1 MPELLMIALYITGGL
16 VLLFFG
22 ADWLVQG
29 AVTLA
34 LHLGLSPLIVGLT
47 VVALGTSV
55 PEALVS
61 VQAALGHQG
70 GIALGNVI
78 GSNILNIALIL
89 GLSSLILPLKV
100 DSHIVKA
107 DVPLLTGAT
116 FMLVVLLED
125 FHISRME
132 GAFLLL
138 CIVFYVTGNI
148 MTVKRTSPEE
158 DKIEGMEIP
167 EDSGKTLWRD
177 VGFLILGIVTLGFGA
192 NFLVTG
198 AVDLARILGLS
209 EALIGLTIV
218 SIGTGTPE
226 LATALMAAF
235 RKIPDLAI
243 GNAVGSNL
251 FNIMFVL
258 GIAGLV
264 APLNGKGISSVDLYV
279 MLGVTILLLGLECSA
294 EFRGRIRPAVRGGG
308 KNRFIWV
315 HRLRSGCWRTDRERF
330 LEVRRCIVAT

>member
-1 MPELLMIALYITGGL
+1 M
-16 VLLFFG
+16 
-22 ADWLVQG
+22 
-29 AVTLA
+29 TLA
-34 LHLGLSPLIVGLT
+34 LNLGLSPLIVGLT

-61 VQAALGHQG
+61 VQAAIGHQG
-70 GIALGNVI
+70 GIAIGNVV

-89 GLSSLILPLKV
+89 GLSALITPLKV
-100 DSHIVKA
+100 DSHLVKA

-138 CIVFYVTGNI
+138 CIVGYIVGNI
-148 MTVKRTSPEE
+148 MTVKKTTPEE

-167 EDSGKTLWRD
+167 EDPGNNFWRD
-177 VGFLILGIVTLGFGA
+177 IALLIVGIITLGFGS

-198 AVDLARILGLS
+198 AVDLARLWGLS

-226 LATALMAAF
+226 LATALMAAY
-235 RKIPDLAI
+235 RKSADLAI

-258 GIAGLV
+258 GLAGLV
-264 APLNGKGISSVDLYV
+264 APLDAIGINSSDLYV
-279 MLGVTILLLGLECSA
+279 MLAVTILLLPTVWT
-294 EFRGRIRPAVRGGG
+294 GRILDRKEGFLFLAIYFGYLYYLWPA
-308 KNRFIWV
+308 
-315 HRLRSGCWRTDRERF
+315 
-330 LEVRRCIVAT
+330 

>member
-1 MPELLMIALYITGGL
+1 MRTRNHARRTRRE
-16 VLLFFG
+16 
-22 ADWLVQG
+22 
-29 AVTLA
+29 
-34 LHLGLSPLIVGLT
+34 S
-47 VVALGTSV
+47 S
-55 PEALVS
+55 
-61 VQAALGHQG
+61 AASEVCKRQ
-70 GIALGNVI
+70 
-78 GSNILNIALIL
+78 ILNIALIL

-100 DSHIVKA
+100 DSRIVKA

-198 AVDLARILGLS
+198 AVDLARIFGLS

-235 RKIPDLAI
+235 RKSPDLAI
-243 GNAVGSNL
+243 GNVVGSNL

-264 APLNGKGISSVDLYV
+264 APLDGKGISSIDLYV
-279 MLGVTILLLGLECSA
+279 MLGVTILLLPTVWT
-294 EFRGRIRPAVRGGG
+294 GRILDRKEGFLFLAIYVGYLYHLWPA
-308 KNRFIWV
+308 
-315 HRLRSGCWRTDRERF
+315 
-330 LEVRRCIVAT
+330 

>member
-1 MPELLMIALYITGGL
+1 MPELLMIAIYIIGGL
-16 VLLFFG
+16 VLLYFG
-22 ADWLVQG
+22 ANWLVQG
-29 AVTLA
+29 AITLA

-61 VQAALGHQG
+61 VQAAIGHQG

-89 GLSSLILPLKV
+89 GLSAFFNPLKV
-100 DSHIVKA
+100 DSHLVKA
-107 DVPLLTGAT
+107 DVPLLAGAT

-138 CIVFYVTGNI
+138 CIVGYVAGNI
-148 MTVKRTSPEE
+148 MTVKRTSPKEN
-158 DKIEGMEIP
+158 KIEGVEVP
-167 EDSGKTLWRD
+167 EDHSKNLWRD
-177 VGFLILGIVTLGFGA
+177 ISFLFIGLIALAFGS

-198 AVDLARILGLS
+198 AVDLARIFGLS

-226 LATALMAAF
+226 MATALMAAY
-235 RKIPDLAI
+235 RKRSDLAI

-258 GIAGLV
+258 GIAALV
-264 APLNGKGISSVDLYV
+264 APLDGKGISSIDLYV
-279 MLGVTILLLGLECSA
+279 MLGVTILLLPTVWT
-294 EFRGRIRPAVRGGG
+294 GRILDRKEGFLFLAIYVGYLYHLWPA
-308 KNRFIWV
+308 
-315 HRLRSGCWRTDRERF
+315 
-330 LEVRRCIVAT
+330 

>member
-16 VLLFFG
+16 VLLYFG

-138 CIVFYVTGNI
+138 CIVFYVAGNI

-198 AVDLARILGLS
+198 AVDLARIFGLS

-264 APLNGKGISSVDLYV
+264 APLDGKGISSVDLYV
-279 MLGVTILLLGLECSA
+279 MLGVTILLLPTVWT
-294 EFRGRIRPAVRGGG
+294 GRILDRKEGFLFLAIYVGYLYHLWPA
-308 KNRFIWV
+308 
-315 HRLRSGCWRTDRERF
+315 
-330 LEVRRCIVAT
+330 

>member
-55 PEALVS
+55 LEALVS
-61 VQAALGHQG
+61 VQAQLGHQG

-100 DSHIVKA
+100 DSRIVKA

-198 AVDLARILGLS
+198 AVDLARIFGLS

-235 RKIPDLAI
+235 RKSPDLAI
-243 GNAVGSNL
+243 GNVVGSNL

-264 APLNGKGISSVDLYV
+264 APLDGNGISSIDLYV
-279 MLGVTILLLGLECSA
+279 MLGVTFLLLPTVWT
-294 EFRGRIRPAVRGGG
+294 GRILDRKEGFLFLAIYVGYLYHLWPA
-308 KNRFIWV
+308 
-315 HRLRSGCWRTDRERF
+315 
-330 LEVRRCIVAT
+330 

>member
-1 MPELLMIALYITGGL
+1 MPELLLISLYISGGL
-16 VLLFFG
+16 VLLYFG
-22 ADWLVQG
+22 ADWLVKG
-29 AVTLA
+29 AITLA

-47 VVALGTSV
+47 VVALGTSI

-61 VQAALGHQG
+61 VQAAIGHQG
-70 GIALGNVI
+70 GIAIGNVV

-89 GLSSLILPLKV
+89 GLSALINPFKV

-107 DVPLLTGAT
+107 DVPLLAGAT

-138 CIVFYVTGNI
+138 CIVGYVVGNI
-148 MTVKRTSPEE
+148 MTVKKTAPE
-158 DKIEGMEIP
+158 DNKIDGLEVQ
-167 EDSGKTLWRD
+167 EDSGKTFWRD
-177 VGFLILGIVTLGFGA
+177 IALLIVGIITLGFGA

-198 AVDLARILGLS
+198 AVDLARIWGLS

-226 LATALMAAF
+226 LATALMAAY
-235 RKIPDLAI
+235 RKSADLAI

-264 APLNGKGISSVDLYV
+264 APLDAKGINSSDLYV
-279 MLGVTILLLGLECSA
+279 MLAVTLLLLPTVWT
-294 EFRGRIRPAVRGGG
+294 GRV
-308 KNRFIWV
+308 
-315 HRLRSGCWRTDRERF
+315 LDRKEGF
-330 LEVRRCIVAT
+330 LFLAIYVGYLYYLWPT

>member
-1 MPELLMIALYITGGL
+1 MPELLMITIYIIGGL
-16 VLLFFG
+16 ILLYFG
-22 ADWLVQG
+22 ANWLVKG
-29 AVTLA
+29 AITLA

-61 VQAALGHQG
+61 VQAAIGHQG

-89 GLSSLILPLKV
+89 GLSAFFNPLKV
-100 DSHIVKA
+100 DSHLVKA
-107 DVPLLTGAT
+107 DVPLLAGAT

-125 FHISRME
+125 FQISRME

-138 CIVFYVTGNI
+138 CIIGYVAGNI

-158 DKIEGMEIP
+158 NKIEGMEIP
-167 EDSGKTLWRD
+167 EYHSKNLSRD
-177 VGFLILGIVTLGFGA
+177 ISFLIIGLIALSFGSS
-192 NFLVTG
+192 FLVTG

-226 LATALMAAF
+226 MATALMAAY
-235 RKIPDLAI
+235 RKRSDLAI

-258 GIAGLV
+258 GIAAVV
-264 APLNGKGISSVDLYV
+264 APLDGKGISSIDLYV
-279 MLGVTILLLGLECSA
+279 MLGVTILLLPTVWT
-294 EFRGRIRPAVRGGG
+294 GRILDRKEGFLFVAIYVGYLYHLWPA
-308 KNRFIWV
+308 
-315 HRLRSGCWRTDRERF
+315 
-330 LEVRRCIVAT
+330 

>member
-89 GLSSLILPLKV
+89 GLSAFFNPLKV
-100 DSHIVKA
+100 DSHLVKA
-107 DVPLLTGAT
+107 DVPLLAGAT

-138 CIVFYVTGNI
+138 CIVGYVAGNI
-148 MTVKRTSPEE
+148 MTVKRTPPEE
-158 DKIEGMEIP
+158 NKIEGVELP
-167 EDSGKTLWRD
+167 EDHSKNLWRD
-177 VGFLILGIVTLGFGA
+177 ISFLFIGLIALAFGS

-198 AVDLARILGLS
+198 AVDLARIWGLS

-226 LATALMAAF
+226 MATALMAAY
-235 RKIPDLAI
+235 RKRADLAI

-258 GIAGLV
+258 GIAALV
-264 APLNGKGISSVDLYV
+264 APLDGKGISSIDLYV
-279 MLGVTILLLGLECSA
+279 MLGVTILLLPTVWT
-294 EFRGRIRPAVRGGG
+294 GRILDRKEGFLFLAIYVGYLYHLWPA
-308 KNRFIWV
+308 
-315 HRLRSGCWRTDRERF
+315 
-330 LEVRRCIVAT
+330 

>member
-61 VQAALGHQG
+61 VQAAIGHQG

-167 EDSGKTLWRD
+167 EDPGKTLWRD

-198 AVDLARILGLS
+198 AVDLARIFGLS

-235 RKIPDLAI
+235 RKTPDLAI
-243 GNAVGSNL
+243 GNVVGSNL

-264 APLNGKGISSVDLYV
+264 APLDGKGISSIDLYV
-279 MLGVTILLLGLECSA
+279 MLGVTFLLLPTVWT
-294 EFRGRIRPAVRGGG
+294 GRILDRKEGFLFLAIYVGYLYHLWPA
-308 KNRFIWV
+308 
-315 HRLRSGCWRTDRERF
+315 
-330 LEVRRCIVAT
+330 

>member
-1 MPELLMIALYITGGL
+1 MIAIYIIGGL
-16 VLLFFG
+16 ILLYFG
-22 ADWLVQG
+22 ANWLVQG
-29 AVTLA
+29 AITLA

-61 VQAALGHQG
+61 VQAAIGHQG

-89 GLSSLILPLKV
+89 GLSAFFNPLKV
-100 DSHIVKA
+100 DSHLVKA
-107 DVPLLTGAT
+107 DVPLLAGAT

-132 GAFLLL
+132 GGFLLL
-138 CIVFYVTGNI
+138 CIVFYVAGNI

-158 DKIEGMEIP
+158 NKIEGVEVP
-167 EDSGKTLWRD
+167 EDHSKNLWRD
-177 VGFLILGIVTLGFGA
+177 ISFLFIGLIALAFGS

-198 AVDLARILGLS
+198 AVDLARIWGLS

-226 LATALMAAF
+226 MATALMAAY
-235 RKIPDLAI
+235 RKRADLAI

-258 GIAGLV
+258 GIAALV
-264 APLNGKGISSVDLYV
+264 APLDGKGISSIDLYV
-279 MLGVTILLLGLECSA
+279 MLGVTILLLPTVWT
-294 EFRGRIRPAVRGGG
+294 GRILDRKEGFLFLAIYVCYLYHLWPA
-308 KNRFIWV
+308 
-315 HRLRSGCWRTDRERF
+315 
-330 LEVRRCIVAT
+330 

>member
-1 MPELLMIALYITGGL
+1 MPELLMIAIYIIGGL
-16 VLLFFG
+16 ILLYFG
-22 ADWLVQG
+22 ANWLVQG
-29 AVTLA
+29 AITLA

-61 VQAALGHQG
+61 VRAAIGHQG
-70 GIALGNVI
+70 GIAIGNVI

-89 GLSSLILPLKV
+89 GISAFFSPLKV
-100 DSHIVKA
+100 DSHLVKA
-107 DVPLLTGAT
+107 DVPLLAGAT

-125 FHISRME
+125 FHISRIE
-132 GAFLLL
+132 GSFLLL
-138 CIVFYVTGNI
+138 CIVGYVAGNI

-158 DKIEGMEIP
+158 NKIEGVEVP
-167 EDSGKTLWRD
+167 EDHIKNLWRD
-177 VGFLILGIVTLGFGA
+177 ISFLFIGLIALAFGS
-192 NFLVTG
+192 NLLVTG

-226 LATALMAAF
+226 MATALMAAY
-235 RKIPDLAI
+235 RKRSDLAI

-258 GIAGLV
+258 GIAALV
-264 APLNGKGISSVDLYV
+264 VPLDGKGISSIDLYV
-279 MLGVTILLLGLECSA
+279 MLGVTILLLPTVWT
-294 EFRGRIRPAVRGGG
+294 GRILDRKEGFLFLAIYVGYLYHLWPA
-308 KNRFIWV
+308 
-315 HRLRSGCWRTDRERF
+315 
-330 LEVRRCIVAT
+330 

>member
-1 MPELLMIALYITGGL
+1 MPELLLITLYIIGGL
-16 VLLFFG
+16 ALLYFG
-22 ADWLVQG
+22 ADWLVKG
-29 AVTLA
+29 AMTLA
-34 LHLGLSPLIVGLT
+34 LNLGLSPLIVGLT

-61 VQAALGHQG
+61 VQAAIGHQG
-70 GIALGNVI
+70 GIAIGNVV

-89 GLSSLILPLKV
+89 GLSALITPLKV
-100 DSHIVKA
+100 DSHLVKA
-107 DVPLLTGAT
+107 DVPLLSGAT

-138 CIVFYVTGNI
+138 CIVGYIVGNVL
-148 MTVKRTSPEE
+148 TVKKTSLEE
-158 DKIEGMEIP
+158 NKIEGMEVP
-167 EDSGKTLWRD
+167 EDPGNNFWRD
-177 VGFLILGIVTLGFGA
+177 IALLIVGIITLGFGS

-198 AVDLARILGLS
+198 AVDLARLWGLS

-226 LATALMAAF
+226 LATALMAAY
-235 RKIPDLAI
+235 RKSADLAI

-258 GIAGLV
+258 GLAGLV
-264 APLNGKGISSVDLYV
+264 APLDAIGINSSDLYV
-279 MLGVTILLLGLECSA
+279 MLAVTILLLPTVWT
-294 EFRGRIRPAVRGGG
+294 GRILDRKEGFLFLAIYFGYLYYLWPA
-308 KNRFIWV
+308 
-315 HRLRSGCWRTDRERF
+315 
-330 LEVRRCIVAT
+330 

>member
-1 MPELLMIALYITGGL
+1 MPELIMIAIYIIGGL
-16 VLLFFG
+16 ILLYFG
-22 ADWLVQG
+22 ANWLVQG
-29 AVTLA
+29 AITLS

-47 VVALGTSV
+47 VVALGTSL

-61 VQAALGHQG
+61 VQAAIGHQG
-70 GIALGNVI
+70 GIAIGNVV

-89 GLSSLILPLKV
+89 GLSAFFNPLKV
-100 DSHIVKA
+100 DSHLVKA
-107 DVPLLTGAT
+107 DIPLLAGAT

-138 CIVFYVTGNI
+138 CIVGYVAGNI

-158 DKIEGMEIP
+158 NKIEGVEVP
-167 EDSGKTLWRD
+167 EDHHKNLWRD
-177 VGFLILGIVTLGFGA
+177 ISFLFIGLIALAFGS

-198 AVDLARILGLS
+198 AVDLARIWGLS

-226 LATALMAAF
+226 MATALMAAY
-235 RKIPDLAI
+235 RKRSDLAI

-258 GIAGLV
+258 GIAALV
-264 APLNGKGISSVDLYV
+264 APLDGKGISSTDLYV
-279 MLGVTILLLGLECSA
+279 MLGVTFLLLPA
-294 EFRGRIRPAVRGGG
+294 VWTGRILDRKEGFLFLAIYVGYLYHLWPA
-308 KNRFIWV
+308 
-315 HRLRSGCWRTDRERF
+315 
-330 LEVRRCIVAT
+330 

>member
-1 MPELLMIALYITGGL
+1 MPEMAMIALYIVGGL
-16 VLLFFG
+16 VLLYFG

-29 AVTLA
+29 AITLA

-61 VQAALGHQG
+61 VQAAIGNQG
-70 GIALGNVI
+70 GLAIGNVV

-89 GLSSLILPLKV
+89 GLSALISPLKV
-100 DSHIVKA
+100 DSHLVKA
-107 DVPLLTGAT
+107 DVPLLAGAT
-116 FMLVVLLED
+116 FMLIVLLED
-125 FHISRME
+125 FHISRTE

-138 CIVFYVTGNI
+138 CIVGYVVGNI
-148 MTVKRTSPEE
+148 MTVKRTSPDEN
-158 DKIEGMEIP
+158 KIEGMDVP
-167 EDSGKTLWRD
+167 DDPGKTLWRD
-177 VGFLILGIVTLGFGA
+177 IGLLIVGIITLGFGA

-198 AVDLARILGLS
+198 AVDLDRIWGLS

-226 LATALMAAF
+226 LATALMAAY
-235 RKIPDLAI
+235 RKNSDLAI

-258 GIAGLV
+258 GLAGLV
-264 APLNGKGISSVDLYV
+264 APLDATGINSSDLYV
-279 MLGVTILLLGLECSA
+279 MLAVTLLLLPTVWT
-294 EFRGRIRPAVRGGG
+294 GRV
-308 KNRFIWV
+308 
-315 HRLRSGCWRTDRERF
+315 LDRKEGF
-330 LEVRRCIVAT
+330 LFLAIYVAYLYYLWPT

>member
-16 VLLFFG
+16 VLLYFG

-198 AVDLARILGLS
+198 AVDLARIFGLS

-235 RKIPDLAI
+235 RKTPDLAI
-243 GNAVGSNL
+243 GNVVGSNL

-264 APLNGKGISSVDLYV
+264 APLDGKGISSVDLYV
-279 MLGVTILLLGLECSA
+279 MLGVTILLLPTVWT
-294 EFRGRIRPAVRGGG
+294 GRILDRKEGFLFLAIYVGYLYHLWPA
-308 KNRFIWV
+308 
-315 HRLRSGCWRTDRERF
+315 
-330 LEVRRCIVAT
+330 

>member
-1 MPELLMIALYITGGL
+1 MPELLMIAIYIIGGL
-16 VLLFFG
+16 ILLYFG
-22 ADWLVQG
+22 ANWLVQG
-29 AVTLA
+29 AITLA

-61 VQAALGHQG
+61 VQAAIGHQG

-198 AVDLARILGLS
+198 AVDLARIFGLS

-235 RKIPDLAI
+235 RKTPDLAI
-243 GNAVGSNL
+243 GNVVGSNL

-264 APLNGKGISSVDLYV
+264 APLDGKGISSVDLYV
-279 MLGVTILLLGLECSA
+279 MLGVTILLLPTVWT
-294 EFRGRIRPAVRGGG
+294 GRILDRKEGFLFLAIYVGYLYHLWPA
-308 KNRFIWV
+308 
-315 HRLRSGCWRTDRERF
+315 
-330 LEVRRCIVAT
+330 

>member
-1 MPELLMIALYITGGL
+1 MPELLMIAIYIIGGL
-16 VLLFFG
+16 ILLYFG
-22 ADWLVQG
+22 ANWLVQG
-29 AVTLA
+29 AITLA

-61 VQAALGHQG
+61 VQAAIGHQG

-89 GLSSLILPLKV
+89 GLSAFFNPLKV
-100 DSHIVKA
+100 DSHLVKA
-107 DVPLLTGAT
+107 DVPLLAGAT

-132 GAFLLL
+132 GGFLLL
-138 CIVFYVTGNI
+138 CIVGYVAGNI

-158 DKIEGMEIP
+158 NKIEGVELP
-167 EDSGKTLWRD
+167 EDHSKNLWRD
-177 VGFLILGIVTLGFGA
+177 ISFLFIGLIALAFGS

-198 AVDLARILGLS
+198 AVDLARIWGLS

-226 LATALMAAF
+226 MATALMAAY
-235 RKIPDLAI
+235 RKRSDLAI

-258 GIAGLV
+258 GIAALV
-264 APLNGKGISSVDLYV
+264 APLDGNGISSVDLYV
-279 MLGVTILLLGLECSA
+279 MLGVTILLLPTVWT
-294 EFRGRIRPAVRGGG
+294 GRILDRKEGFLFLAIYVGYLYHLWPA
-308 KNRFIWV
+308 
-315 HRLRSGCWRTDRERF
+315 
-330 LEVRRCIVAT
+330 

>member
-100 DSHIVKA
+100 DSRIVKA

-198 AVDLARILGLS
+198 AVDLARIFGLS

-235 RKIPDLAI
+235 RKSPDLAI
-243 GNAVGSNL
+243 GNVVGSNL

-264 APLNGKGISSVDLYV
+264 APLDGKGISSIDLYV
-279 MLGVTILLLGLECSA
+279 MLGVTFLLLPTVWT
-294 EFRGRIRPAVRGGG
+294 GRILDRKEGFLFLAIYVGYLYHLWPA
-308 KNRFIWV
+308 
-315 HRLRSGCWRTDRERF
+315 
-330 LEVRRCIVAT
+330 

>member
-1 MPELLMIALYITGGL
+1 MPQVVMIAIYIIGGL
-16 VLLFFG
+16 ILLYFG
-22 ADWLVQG
+22 ANWLVQG
-29 AVTLA
+29 AITLA

-61 VQAALGHQG
+61 VQAAIGHQG

-89 GLSSLILPLKV
+89 GLSAFFNPLKV
-100 DSHIVKA
+100 DSHLVKA
-107 DVPLLTGAT
+107 DVPLLAGAT

-132 GAFLLL
+132 GGFLLL
-138 CIVFYVTGNI
+138 CIVGYVAGNI

-158 DKIEGMEIP
+158 NKIEGVEVP
-167 EDSGKTLWRD
+167 EDHSKNLWRD
-177 VGFLILGIVTLGFGA
+177 ISFLFIGLIALAFGS

-198 AVDLARILGLS
+198 AVDLARIWGLS

-226 LATALMAAF
+226 MATALMAAY
-235 RKIPDLAI
+235 RKRADLAI

-258 GIAGLV
+258 GIAALV
-264 APLNGKGISSVDLYV
+264 APLDGKGISSIDLYV
-279 MLGVTILLLGLECSA
+279 MLGVTILLLPTVWT
-294 EFRGRIRPAVRGGG
+294 GRILDRKEGFLFLAIYVGYLYHLWPA
-308 KNRFIWV
+308 
-315 HRLRSGCWRTDRERF
+315 
-330 LEVRRCIVAT
+330 

>member
-1 MPELLMIALYITGGL
+1 MPEMAMIALYITGGL
-16 VLLFFG
+16 VLLYFG

-29 AVTLA
+29 AITMA

-61 VQAALGHQG
+61 VQAAIGGQG
-70 GIALGNVI
+70 GIAVGNVV
-78 GSNILNIALIL
+78 GSNILNITLIL
-89 GLSSLILPLKV
+89 GLSALISPLKV
-100 DSHIVKA
+100 DSHLVKA
-107 DVPLLTGAT
+107 DVPLLAGAT

-138 CIVFYVTGNI
+138 CIVGYVVGNI
-148 MTVKRTSPEE
+148 MTVKRTSPDK
-158 DKIEGMEIP
+158 DKIEGMEVP
-167 EDSGKTLWRD
+167 DDPGKTLWRD
-177 VGFLILGIVTLGFGA
+177 IGLLIVGIITLGFGA

-198 AVDLARILGLS
+198 AVDLARIWGLS

-226 LATALMAAF
+226 LATALMAAY
-235 RKIPDLAI
+235 RKNSDLAI

-258 GIAGLV
+258 GLAGLV
-264 APLNGKGISSVDLYV
+264 APLDATGINSSDLYV
-279 MLGVTILLLGLECSA
+279 MLAVTLLLLPTVWT
-294 EFRGRIRPAVRGGG
+294 GRV
-308 KNRFIWV
+308 
-315 HRLRSGCWRTDRERF
+315 LDRKEGF
-330 LEVRRCIVAT
+330 LFLAIYVAYLYYLWPT

>member
-1 MPELLMIALYITGGL
+1 MIAIYIIGGL
-16 VLLFFG
+16 ILLYFG
-22 ADWLVQG
+22 ANWLVQG
-29 AVTLA
+29 AITLS

-47 VVALGTSV
+47 VVALGTSL

-61 VQAALGHQG
+61 VQAAIGHQG
-70 GIALGNVI
+70 GIAIGNVV

-89 GLSSLILPLKV
+89 GLSAFFNPLKV
-100 DSHIVKA
+100 DSHLVKA
-107 DVPLLTGAT
+107 DIPLLAGAT

-138 CIVFYVTGNI
+138 CIVGYVAGNI

-158 DKIEGMEIP
+158 NKIEGVEVP
-167 EDSGKTLWRD
+167 EDHRKNLLRD
-177 VGFLILGIVTLGFGA
+177 ISFLFIGLIALAFGS

-198 AVDLARILGLS
+198 AVDLARIWGLS

-226 LATALMAAF
+226 MATALMAAY
-235 RKIPDLAI
+235 RKRSDLAI

-258 GIAGLV
+258 GIAALV
-264 APLNGKGISSVDLYV
+264 APLDGKGISSIDLYV
-279 MLGVTILLLGLECSA
+279 MLGVTFLLLPTVWT
-294 EFRGRIRPAVRGGG
+294 GRIIDRKEGFLFLAIYVGYLYHLWPA
-308 KNRFIWV
+308 
-315 HRLRSGCWRTDRERF
+315 
-330 LEVRRCIVAT
+330 

>member
-1 MPELLMIALYITGGL
+1 MPELMIAIYIIGGL
-16 VLLFFG
+16 ILLYFG
-22 ADWLVQG
+22 ANWLVQG
-29 AVTLA
+29 AITLA

-61 VQAALGHQG
+61 VQAAIGHQG

-89 GLSSLILPLKV
+89 GLSAFFNPLKV
-100 DSHIVKA
+100 DSHLVKA
-107 DVPLLTGAT
+107 DVPLLAGAT

-138 CIVFYVTGNI
+138 CIVVYVTGNI

-198 AVDLARILGLS
+198 AVDLARIFGLS

-226 LATALMAAF
+226 MATALMAAF
-235 RKIPDLAI
+235 RKTPDLAI

-264 APLNGKGISSVDLYV
+264 APLDGKGISSVDLYV
-279 MLGVTILLLGLECSA
+279 MLGVTILLLPTVWT
-294 EFRGRIRPAVRGGG
+294 GRILDRKEGFLFLAIYVGYLYHLWPA
-308 KNRFIWV
+308 
-315 HRLRSGCWRTDRERF
+315 
-330 LEVRRCIVAT
+330 

>member
-1 MPELLMIALYITGGL
+1 MPELLLITLYIIGGL
-16 VLLFFG
+16 ALLYFG
-22 ADWLVQG
+22 ADWLVKG
-29 AVTLA
+29 AMTLA
-34 LHLGLSPLIVGLT
+34 LNLGLSPLIVGLT

-61 VQAALGHQG
+61 VQAAIGHQG
-70 GIALGNVI
+70 GIAIGNVV

-89 GLSSLILPLKV
+89 GLSALITPLKV
-100 DSHIVKA
+100 NSHLVKA
-107 DVPLLTGAT
+107 DVPLLSGAT

-138 CIVFYVTGNI
+138 CIVGYIIGNVL
-148 MTVKRTSPEE
+148 TVKKTTPEE
-158 DKIEGMEIP
+158 NKIEGMEVP
-167 EDSGKTLWRD
+167 EDPGNNFWRD
-177 VGFLILGIVTLGFGA
+177 IALLIVGIITLGFGS

-198 AVDLARILGLS
+198 AVDLARLWGLS

-226 LATALMAAF
+226 LATALMAAY
-235 RKIPDLAI
+235 RKSADLAI

-258 GIAGLV
+258 GLAGLV
-264 APLNGKGISSVDLYV
+264 APLDAIGINSSDLYV
-279 MLGVTILLLGLECSA
+279 MLAVTILLLPTVWT
-294 EFRGRIRPAVRGGG
+294 GRILDRKEGFLFLAIYFGYLYYLWPA
-308 KNRFIWV
+308 
-315 HRLRSGCWRTDRERF
+315 
-330 LEVRRCIVAT
+330 

>member
-16 VLLFFG
+16 VLLYFG

-61 VQAALGHQG
+61 VQAAIGHQG

-89 GLSSLILPLKV
+89 GLSAFFNPLKV
-100 DSHIVKA
+100 DSHLVKA
-107 DVPLLTGAT
+107 DVPLLAGAT

-138 CIVFYVTGNI
+138 CIVFYVIGNI

-158 DKIEGMEIP
+158 NKIEGVEVP
-167 EDSGKTLWRD
+167 EDHSKNLWRD
-177 VGFLILGIVTLGFGA
+177 ISFLFIGLIALAFGS

-226 LATALMAAF
+226 MATALMAAY
-235 RKIPDLAI
+235 RKRADLAI

-258 GIAGLV
+258 GIAALV
-264 APLNGKGISSVDLYV
+264 APLDGKGISSIDLYV
-279 MLGVTILLLGLECSA
+279 MLGVTILLLPTVWT
-294 EFRGRIRPAVRGGG
+294 GRILDRKEGFLFLAIYVGYLYHLWPA
-308 KNRFIWV
+308 
-315 HRLRSGCWRTDRERF
+315 
-330 LEVRRCIVAT
+330 